1 MLLLMVRGMQE
12 PGDRRSLYRFLRA
25 DGKTSDFLN
34 EWPMP
39 EELEKAIRGLP
50 REREVIDFFKKLSS
64 AEPLPTR

>member
-1 MLLLMVRGMQE
+1 VQILQE
-12 PGDRRSLYRFLRA
+12 AMRKTFKDPEFHKEFKKLAGDQAAPL
-25 DGKTSDFLN
+25 
-34 EWPMP
+34 MP